1 MRTGKIYRKGIKM
14 ATKLPFGF
22 KYQIKEAKKST
33 PTGEKYQMEHEA
45 KMLENGKRILTKTVK
60 KNIYEMIQASRE
72 QTEIDRIVRRAM
84 EGDPSV
90 LSYMNG
96 VYADLTD
103 APTSLA
109 QAQQIMINAKREYEN
124 LPLDV
129 KEKFHNNYEEYIAEV
144 GSKGWFDKM
153 GITAAQEEQ
162 RLAAERE
169 KQFKVDM
176 AAAMKNLAGQAT
188 VTNMEGVKAND

>member
-1 MRTGKIYRKGIKM
+1 
-14 ATKLPFGF
+14 
-22 KYQIKEAKKST
+22 
-33 PTGEKYQMEHEA
+33 MEHEA

-109 QAQQIMINAKREYEN
+109 QAQQIMLNAKREYEK

-129 KEKFHNNYEEYIAEV
+129 KEKFHNNYEEYIAKV
-144 GSKGWFDKM
+144 GSKEWFDKM
-153 GITAAQEEQ
+153 GITEKQEQ
-162 RLAAERE
+162 QKKAAESK
-169 KQFKVDM
+169 KQFEIDM
-176 AAAMKNLAGQAT
+176 AQAMKNLAGQTA
-188 VTNMEGVKAND
+188 VTNMEGVSIDDEKQ